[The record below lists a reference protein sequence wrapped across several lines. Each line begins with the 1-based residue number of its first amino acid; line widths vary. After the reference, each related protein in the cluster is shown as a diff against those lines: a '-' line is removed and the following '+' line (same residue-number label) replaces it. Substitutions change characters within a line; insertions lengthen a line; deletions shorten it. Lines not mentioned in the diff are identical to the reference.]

1 MIIFDEFKDALED
14 AKWSADHERVRQ
26 YIYLQNDGKYRVTP
40 KYNSRDLPKQ
50 AFVEVGIIPRNHMR
64 RKLRKSNL

>member
-50 AFVEVGIIPRNHMR
+50 AFIEVGIMPRKYMR
-64 RKLRKSNL
+64 RKLQKSNL